1 MKKKL
6 DHILLGCV
14 ADDFTGASDAASFL
28 AKQGIKTLLFNGIPK
43 DTEVVRDCAAVV
55 IALKTRSIAAS
66 GAVRDTLAALEW
78 LRAHGAEQFYFKYCS
93 TFDSTPEGNIGP
105 VIDAALEKYEIPYTL
120 LCPSLPVNRRIVKDG
135 VLIVDGKPIAEGHM
149 AHHPLNPIWA
159 SELAALMKPQ
169 GKYPCMIIGE
179 ELLSCSEEM
188 IMEEVKKFSENNSHF
203 YIIPDYTTD
212 NQGQK
217 IAEVFGKERLLTG
230 GSGIL
235 EHLAPQYRE
244 EYECQ
249 GENIL
254 PTWTEGK
261 GIALSGSC
269 STATCRQCRAYR
281 ENNPAIAVY
290 PSEGLRGV
298 QTTENIWN
306 EILKNPD
313 KEFLIYSAGAT
324 DPESRKYADESQAA
338 AASEILEKTMA
349 ELGKKAFDEGYTRII
364 VAGGE
369 TSGAVTLALGF
380 DAFIIG
386 ESIAPGVPVLIPLH
400 NQNIRMALKSGNFG
414 QDDFFSRAF
423 DMTKAQETGELKRRL
438 SDACWIGR
446 SLFERNKTS
455 GSSANMSFLYK
466 DRVYI
471 TVGGSCFGCLTED
484 SFAVTDR
491 NGNVLNG
498 KKPSKEL
505 PLHLAMY
512 QKAEGKV
519 QAVIHVHSFYSVL
532 WSCLPH
538 KGEEDDVI
546 PAYTPYLGMKLG
558 KVRLVSYEKPGSEE
572 LFSEFSRRT
581 GKENGYLL
589 AHHGPVAG
597 GDSLMDAF
605 FNLEELEESARIAWE
620 LRGAGAAN
628 RINN

>member
-235 EHLAPQYRE
+235 EHLAAQYRE

-269 STATCRQCRAYR
+269 ST
-281 ENNPAIAVY
+281 
-290 PSEGLRGV
+290 
-298 QTTENIWN
+298 
-306 EILKNPD
+306 
-313 KEFLIYSAGAT
+313 
-324 DPESRKYADESQAA
+324 
-338 AASEILEKTMA
+338 
-349 ELGKKAFDEGYTRII
+349 
-364 VAGGE
+364 
-369 TSGAVTLALGF
+369 
-380 DAFIIG
+380 
-386 ESIAPGVPVLIPLH
+386 
-400 NQNIRMALKSGNFG
+400 
-414 QDDFFSRAF
+414 
-423 DMTKAQETGELKRRL
+423 
-438 SDACWIGR
+438 
-446 SLFERNKTS
+446 
-455 GSSANMSFLYK
+455 
-466 DRVYI
+466 
-471 TVGGSCFGCLTED
+471 
-484 SFAVTDR
+484 
-491 NGNVLNG
+491 
-498 KKPSKEL
+498 
-505 PLHLAMY
+505 
-512 QKAEGKV
+512 
-519 QAVIHVHSFYSVL
+519 
-532 WSCLPH
+532 
-538 KGEEDDVI
+538 
-546 PAYTPYLGMKLG
+546 
-558 KVRLVSYEKPGSEE
+558 
-572 LFSEFSRRT
+572 
-581 GKENGYLL
+581 
-589 AHHGPVAG
+589 
-597 GDSLMDAF
+597 
-605 FNLEELEESARIAWE
+605 
-620 LRGAGAAN
+620 
-628 RINN
+628 